1 MIDIRKPAP
10 LEFNLKIN
18 LFAYDKEGK
27 MYVLA
32 LHTLEDVND
41 PKNIFLNYI
50 DRVIEGD
57 IIADKIKNFLE
68 EDYGIEKILDMEF
81 IETPKEDPDEETD
94 EVFDYTI
101 DVEIEYNPAFAGE
114 LGEVFASWFQV

>member
-1 MIDIRKPAP
+1 MFDIRKPAP
-10 LEFNLKIN
+10 KEFNLKVN
-18 LFAYDKEGK
+18 LFALDKEGN
-27 MYVLA
+27 MHVLS
-32 LHTLEDVND
+32 LHTHEDVND

-57 IIADKIKNFLE
+57 IIADKIQNFLE

-94 EVFDYTI
+94 EVFDYSI

-114 LGEVFASWFQV
+114 LGDVFASWFQV